1 MSSDPRLGPY
11 LLALARQAIARRLG
25 LPEPPLPAPPAGPT
39 EPSPTFVTLMKR
51 GQLRGCIGCLEPRRS
66 LPEDVANNAQA
77 AAFQDSRFP
86 PLEAEEFPDIRIE
99 ISRLSPATPLRFKD
113 EADAMAQL
121 QPGRDG
127 LILSLRGHSATFLP
141 QVWEQLPTPRDFLS
155 HLKRKAGLPSD
166 YWSDQLQLARYTVEK
181 WQETWQEA
189 PRRPS

>member
-25 LPEPPLPAPPAGPT
+25 LPEPSLPAPPTAPAD
-39 EPSPTFVTLMKR
+39 PSPTFVTLTKR
-51 GQLRGCIGCLEPRRS
+51 GALRGCIGCLEPRRS
-66 LPEDVANNAQA
+66 LPEDVATNAQA

-99 ISRLSPATPLRFKD
+99 ISRLSPATPLHFKD
-113 EADAMAQL
+113 EAEAMAQL
-121 QPGRDG
+121 HPGRDG
-127 LILSLRGHSATFLP
+127 VILSLGGRNATFLP
-141 QVWEQLPTPRDFLS
+141 QVWEQLPEPRDFLS
-155 HLKRKAGLPSD
+155 HLKRKAGLPAD

-181 WQETWQEA
+181 WQETSQDT

>member
-25 LPEPPLPAPPAGPT
+25 LPEPSLPAPPTAPAD
-39 EPSPTFVTLMKR
+39 PSPTFVTLTKQ
-51 GQLRGCIGCLEPRRS
+51 GALRGCIGCLEPRRS
-66 LPEDVANNAQA
+66 LPEDVATNAQA

-99 ISRLSPATPLRFKD
+99 ISRLSPATPLHFKD
-113 EADAMAQL
+113 EAEAMAQL
-121 QPGRDG
+121 NPGRDG
-127 LILSLRGHSATFLP
+127 VILSLGGRNATFLP
-141 QVWEQLPTPRDFLS
+141 QVWEQLPEPRDFLS
-155 HLKRKAGLPSD
+155 HLKRKAGLPAD

-181 WQETWQEA
+181 WQETSQDT